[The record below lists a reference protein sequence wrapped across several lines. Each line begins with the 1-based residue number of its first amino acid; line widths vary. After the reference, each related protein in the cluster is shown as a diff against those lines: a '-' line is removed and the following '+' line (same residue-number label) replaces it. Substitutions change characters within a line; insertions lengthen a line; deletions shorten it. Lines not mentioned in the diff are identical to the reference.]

1 MELHETGRPILRFS
15 MFEAWWKNKQS
26 AMVRYFPAEPKSVT
40 TCWMEFGSMVARA
53 LEVRPI
59 PEWVAHLAM
68 PQYDIQ
74 EYRII
79 EDMEGYL
86 VRGTLDRY
94 STDLQKILDDKCTK
108 TVWSANKAQKH
119 MQLDFY
125 SVLVQERHK
134 EIDDESHIHCIP
146 IDMDDNGI
154 IRFTGEKPV
163 LLPHV
168 TTQATRDELR
178 AKIISTAKDIVTCWD
193 AYQAGH
199 IIL

>member
-1 MELHETGRPILRFS
+1 MEIHTDNRPILRFS

-26 AMVRYFPAEPKSVT
+26 AMKRYFPSEQIDISND
-40 TCWMEFGSMVARA
+40 WMRFGSMVAQA

-79 EDMEGYL
+79 EDIEGYL

-94 STDLQKILDDKCTK
+94 STDLHKILDDKCTA

-119 MQLDFY
+119 IQLDFY
-125 SVLVQERHK
+125 SVLVQERHGWVD
-134 EIDDESHIHCIP
+134 EESHIHCIP
-146 IDMDDNGI
+146 ITKDECDI
-154 IRFTGEKPV
+154 IRFTGEPTV
-163 LLPHV
+163 LLPHI
-168 TTQATRDELR
+168 TTQAIREELR
-178 AKIISTAKDIVTCWD
+178 EKIINTAKEIITCWT

-199 IIL
+199 ITL